1 MTPDS
6 VAEFV
11 TTGVFAFI
19 LVFVRVGTAIMIM
32 PGIGNA
38 FVPANI
44 RLYFAL
50 AFTFV
55 IFPILQS
62 RVPNPIP
69 ETFTFFTMIMMEFI
83 AGLFLGTVMR
93 ILLAAIDI
101 AGMIIA
107 TQSSLANAQ
116 LFNPSF
122 ASQGSIV
129 GAFLTMVAIL
139 LLLVTDMHHLMIT
152 GIIESYDLILF
163 NQIPPMGDIANII
176 IQQVG
181 FAFKI
186 AIQMTA
192 PFLIIVTLLN
202 VGMGVMSKVMPQV
215 QVFMLAV
222 PIQVTLSLITL
233 GIIMSTMML
242 YWLSSYDE
250 GFHIFYRMAT
260 Q

>member
-176 IQQVG
+176 IQQIG

-250 GFHIFYRMAT
+250 GFHIFYKMAT

>member
-1 MTPDS
+1 MTPDTFQS
-6 VAEFV
+6 FL

-19 LVFVRVGTAIMIM
+19 LVFVRVGTAVMIM

-62 RVPNPIP
+62 RIPNPIP
-69 ETFTFFTMIMMEFI
+69 PTFTLFTMIIMEFV
-83 AGLFLGTVMR
+83 AGLFLGTIMR
-93 ILLAAIDI
+93 LLLGAIDV

-116 LFNPSF
+116 LFNPAF
-122 ASQGSIV
+122 ASQGTVIGS
-129 GAFLTMVAIL
+129 FLTMIATL
-139 LLLVTDMHHLMIT
+139 LLLVTNMHHLMIT
-152 GIIESYDLILF
+152 GIIESYDLILI
-163 NQIPPMGDIANII
+163 NQLPSMGDIAHIM
-176 IQQVG
+176 VLES
-181 FAFKI
+181 ALSFKI

-192 PFLIIVTLLN
+192 PFLIIITILN
-202 VGMGVMSKVMPQV
+202 VGMAVMSKLMPQV

-233 GIIMSTMML
+233 SMVISTMML
-242 YWLSSYDE
+242 FWLTKYDE
-250 GFHIFYRMAT
+250 GFQFFYSMAT
-260 Q
+260 K

>member
-1 MTPDS
+1 MTPDT
-6 VAEFV
+6 VQEFL

-38 FVPANI
+38 FVPGNV

-55 IFPILQS
+55 VFPILQS
-62 RVPNPIP
+62 RIPSPIP
-69 ETFTFFTMIMMEFI
+69 ETFTFFTMIMMEFL

-93 ILLAAIDI
+93 ILLSAIDV
-101 AGMIIA
+101 AGLIIA

-116 LFNPSF
+116 LFNPAF
-122 ASQGSIV
+122 ASQGSII
-129 GAFLTMVAIL
+129 GAFLTMVATL

-163 NQIPPMGDIANII
+163 NQIPSMGDITHVIV
-176 IQQVG
+176 QQVG

-186 AIQMTA
+186 GIQMTA

-233 GIIMSTMML
+233 GIIISTMML

-250 GFHIFYRMAT
+250 GFELFYKMGAK
-260 Q
+260 

>member
-1 MTPDS
+1 MTPDT
-6 VAEFV
+6 VQTFL

-19 LVFVRVGTAIMIM
+19 LVFVRVGTAIMVM

-50 AFTFV
+50 AFAFV

-62 RVPNPIP
+62 RIPNPMPGTI
-69 ETFTFFTMIMMEFI
+69 TLFTMIIMEFL
-83 AGLFLGTVMR
+83 AGLLLGTIMR
-93 ILLAAIDI
+93 VLLAAIDI
-101 AGMIIA
+101 AGLIIA

-116 LFNPSF
+116 LFNPAF
-122 ASQGSIV
+122 ASQGTVIGS
-129 GAFLTMVAIL
+129 FLTMVATL

-152 GIIESYDLILF
+152 GIIESYDLILI
-163 NQIPPMGDIANII
+163 NQLPSMGDIANIL
-176 IQQVG
+176 IQQVA

-192 PFLIIVTLLN
+192 PFLIIITILN
-202 VGMGVMSKVMPQV
+202 VGMGVMSKLMPQV

-242 YWLSSYDE
+242 FWLSSFDE
-250 GFHIFYRMAT
+250 GYQFFYTMAT
-260 Q
+260 R

>member
-1 MTPDS
+1 MTPDTFQS
-6 VAEFV
+6 FL

-19 LVFVRVGTAIMIM
+19 LVFVRIGTAIMIM

-55 IFPILQS
+55 VFPVLQS
-62 RVPNPIP
+62 KVPNPIP
-69 ETFTFFTMIMMEFI
+69 ETFTLFTMIIMEFV
-83 AGLFLGTVMR
+83 AGLLLGTVMR
-93 ILLAAIDI
+93 ILLGAIDI

-116 LFNPSF
+116 LFNPAF
-122 ASQGSIV
+122 ASQGTVIGS
-129 GAFLTMVAIL
+129 FLTMVATL

-152 GIIESYDLILF
+152 GIIESYDLILI
-163 NQIPPMGDIANII
+163 NQLPSMGDIANIL
-176 IQQVG
+176 IQEITLS
-181 FAFKI
+181 FRI

-192 PFLIIVTLLN
+192 PFLIIVTILN
-202 VGMGVMSKVMPQV
+202 VGMGVMSKLMPQV

-222 PIQVTLSLITL
+222 PVQITLSLITL
-233 GIIMSTMML
+233 MIIMSTMML
-242 YWLSSYDE
+242 FWLTKFDE
-250 GFHIFYRMAT
+250 GFQFFYGLITR
-260 Q
+260 

>member
-6 VAEFV
+6 VQEFL

-38 FVPANI
+38 FVPPNI

-55 IFPILQS
+55 VFPILQD
-62 RVPNPIP
+62 RVPNPLP

-129 GAFLTMVAIL
+129 GAFLTMIAIL

-152 GIIESYDLILF
+152 GIIESYDLILI
-163 NQIPPMGDIANII
+163 NQIPPMGDMANII

-250 GFHIFYRMAT
+250 GFHIFYKMAT

>member
-176 IQQVG
+176 IQQIG

-215 QVFMLAV
+215 QVLCWPCPF
-222 PIQVTLSLITL
+222 
-233 GIIMSTMML
+233 
-242 YWLSSYDE
+242 
-250 GFHIFYRMAT
+250 R
-260 Q
+260 

>member
-6 VAEFV
+6 FQSFL

-44 RLYFAL
+44 RLYYAL

-62 RVPNPIP
+62 KVPNPIP
-69 ETFTFFTMIMMEFI
+69 ETITLFTMIVMEFI
-83 AGLFLGTVMR
+83 AGLLLGTVMR
-93 ILLAAIDI
+93 ILLGAIDI
-101 AGMIIA
+101 AGMLIA

-116 LFNPSF
+116 LFNPAF
-122 ASQGSIV
+122 ASQGTVIGS
-129 GAFLTMVAIL
+129 FLTMVATL
-139 LLLVTDMHHLMIT
+139 LLLVTNMHHLMIT
-152 GIIESYDLILF
+152 GIIESYDLIMI
-163 NQIPPMGDIANII
+163 NQLPGMGDITNIL
-176 IQQVG
+176 IQEITLS
-181 FAFKI
+181 FRI

-192 PFLIIVTLLN
+192 PFLIIITILN
-202 VGMGVMSKVMPQV
+202 VGMAVMSKLMPQV

-222 PIQVTLSLITL
+222 PIQIFLSLITL
-233 GIIMSTMML
+233 AMVVSTMML
-242 YWLSSYDE
+242 FWLSNFDE
-250 GFHIFYRMAT
+250 GFGFFYSLIT
-260 Q
+260 K

>member
-6 VAEFV
+6 VTEFV

-55 IFPILQS
+55 IFPILQD

-192 PFLIIVTLLN
+192 PFLVIVTLLN

-250 GFHIFYRMAT
+250 GFHIFYKMAT

>member
-62 RVPNPIP
+62 RVPTPIP

-93 ILLAAIDI
+93 VLLAAIDV

-116 LFNPSF
+116 LFNPAF
-122 ASQGSIV
+122 AAQGTIV
-129 GAFLTMVAIL
+129 GAFLTMVATL

-152 GIIESYDLILF
+152 GIIESYDLILI
-163 NQIPPMGDIANII
+163 NQIPPLGDITNII

-242 YWLSSYDE
+242 YWLSSFDE
-250 GFHIFYRMAT
+250 GFHIFYKMAT